1 MNATPLSAE
10 FLPDGL
16 GAGGGEHI
24 ATALPAVAQFGP
36 LNPLR
41 DEGGGGNEY
50 NSNHECPNPAHD

>member
-16 GAGGGEHI
+16 GAARGEHI
-24 ATALPAVAQFGP
+24 AMAPPAVAQFSP

-41 DEGGGGNEY
+41 NKDSGGNEY
-50 NSNHECPNPAHD
+50 NNNHD